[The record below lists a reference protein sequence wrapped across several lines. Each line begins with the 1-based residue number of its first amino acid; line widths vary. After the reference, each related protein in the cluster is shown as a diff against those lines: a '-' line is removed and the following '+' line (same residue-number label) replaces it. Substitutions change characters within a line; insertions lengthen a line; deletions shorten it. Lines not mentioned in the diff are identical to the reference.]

1 MATAFACD
9 LDVGDVDDEGT
20 AFAVDNDDEDD
31 AADNNSFGIF
41 DCMPLVDATG
51 VIVIAFLLL
60 VIILNDSLVI
70 NWAFNDPI

>member
-9 LDVGDVDDEGT
+9 FDVGDVDDDDT
-20 AFAVDNDDEDD
+20 AFAVDNDDEEDD

-70 NWAFNDPI
+70 NWAFPI